1 MLAAPLHNG
10 VPEEKFVRFLT
21 PAQKERFEDEGYL
34 VVENFWDVQ
43 RDIAP
48 VMAEYEGVLDGIAK
62 RLHAEG
68 AIKSTYS
75 NLRFSDRMVQIC
87 IESGR
92 MFGQDFDFSLP
103 HAGITPETP
112 IHTGPAVF
120 RMLTHPKLLDMVE
133 DIVGPEIYSNPVQHV
148 RMKLPQRAIPKGS
161 KSYLST
167 RVPWHQDNGV
177 IMPDADDATILTVWY
192 PLSEATIKN
201 GCLRVMPRSHRAG
214 IMQHCPTD
222 DGIGIPDQLVTE
234 EKAVPLPMKPGSV
247 LLMTQRTMHGS
258 LDNTSEDDVRISMDL
273 RYQPIGQSC
282 GRPAFAPAGFVAR
295 SRSNPESELRD
306 ATEWTKKWHAV
317 RQSLVGDDRQFYR
330 WHKGVNGCA

>member
-1 MLAAPLHNG
+1 
-10 VPEEKFVRFLT
+10 VRYLT
-21 PAQKERFEDEGYL
+21 AAQKQHFEEEGYL
-34 VVENFWDVQ
+34 VVDTFWDLQ

-48 VMAEYEGVLDGIAK
+48 VLKEYEGVLEAIAQKLKADGV
-62 RLHAEG
+62 
-68 AIKSTYS
+68 IKSTHAE
-75 NLRFSDRMVQIC
+75 LPFSERIITIC
-87 IESGR
+87 MESGR
-92 MFGQDFDFSLP
+92 LFGQEFDFSLP

-120 RMLTHPKLLDMVE
+120 KMLTHAKLLDMVE
-133 DIVGPEIYSNPVQHV
+133 DLVGPEIYSNPVQHV
-148 RMKLPQRAIPKGS
+148 RMKLPPRAIPQGS

-177 IMPDADDATILTVWY
+177 IMPDADESTILTVWF
-192 PLSEATIKN
+192 PLSEATIEN
-201 GCLRVMPRSHRAG
+201 GCLRVMPRSHRRG

-222 DGIGIPDQLVTE
+222 DGIGIPDQLVAE

-258 LDNTSEDDVRISMDL
+258 LDNKTEGDVRISMDL

-295 SRSNPESELRD
+295 SRSNPGAELRD
-306 ATEWTKKWHAV
+306 PAEWTRRWHAV
-317 RQSLVGDDRQFYR
+317 RESLVGDDRVYYR
-330 WHKGVNGCA
+330 WKKGVHGCA